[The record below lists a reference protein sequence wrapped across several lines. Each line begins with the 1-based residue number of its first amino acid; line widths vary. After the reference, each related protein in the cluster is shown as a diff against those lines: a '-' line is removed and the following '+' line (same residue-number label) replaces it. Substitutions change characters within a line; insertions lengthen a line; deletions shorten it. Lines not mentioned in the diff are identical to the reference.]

1 MGDMLSEKRG
11 MSCHVDWDMWNEL
24 LLYAKKEK
32 QDIFYSRGHAM
43 NGGLT
48 FWRMFYVEKREV
60 LRRFC

>member
-1 MGDMLSEKRG
+1 
-11 MSCHVDWDMWNEL
+11 MSCYVGWGVWDESL
-24 LLYAKKEK
+24 FYAKK
-32 QDIFYSRGHAM
+32 DIFYSRGHAM